1 MERLLDWKQQDCFQ
15 VVGLRDRG
23 VTELSQGACM
33 CDPTRFGRF
42 AVVVIQHTTMEERNK
57 DVPQDVIVTKILD
70 GVNSF
75 P

>member
-15 VVGLRDRG
+15 VVGLWDRG

-42 AVVVIQHTTMEERNK
+42 AVVGIRHI
-57 DVPQDVIVTKILD
+57 QDVIVTKILD

>member
-1 MERLLDWKQQDCFQ
+1 M
-15 VVGLRDRG
+15 
-23 VTELSQGACM
+23 TELSQGACM

-42 AVVVIQHTTMEERNK
+42 AVVGIRHTTMEERNK
-57 DVPQDVIVTKILD
+57 DVLQDVIVTKILD